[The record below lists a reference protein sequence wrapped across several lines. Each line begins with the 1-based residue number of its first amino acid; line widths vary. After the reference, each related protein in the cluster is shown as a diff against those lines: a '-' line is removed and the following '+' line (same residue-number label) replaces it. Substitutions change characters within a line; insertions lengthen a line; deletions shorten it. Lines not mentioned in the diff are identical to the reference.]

1 MYFLGTDYIVSSLL
15 WLLAIFAFVF
25 TFRKQIA
32 KLFYP
37 KTTLDLFISKLKG
50 YLEKTYPDIKFDYSI
65 VAQSKSEKNPELRKS
80 IIATNLINQYKKV
93 PFGSSKYPTSTP
105 SSLHNWSSYVFHCEP
120 NKDKLPG
127 DWGQRK
133 NAILTRD
140 KAKCLRCSKH
150 LTINTVVAHMI
161 KPLENGG
168 KYHLE
173 NLVSICKDCEIL
185 ITNNQKKLSSL
196 DIIHDINEID
206 EKS

>member
-1 MYFLGTDYIVSSLL
+1 MHFLGLDYIISSIL
-15 WLLAIFAFVF
+15 WLLAIAAFVF
-25 TFRKQIA
+25 TFRKHIV
-32 KLFYP
+32 KMFYK
-37 KTTLDLFISKLKG
+37 KTTLDLFISKLKT
-50 YLEKTYPDIKFDYSI
+50 YFSKTYPDIKFDYSI
-65 VAQSKSEKNPELRKS
+65 IDHSKSEKNPELRKS
-80 IIATNLINQYKKV
+80 IITTNLLNQYKKLI
-93 PFGSSKYPTSTP
+93 FDSSKYPTSTP

-120 NKDKLPG
+120 NKEKLPS

-150 LTINTVVAHMI
+150 ITISTVVAHMI

-173 NLVSICKDCEIL
+173 NLVSVCKDCEIL
-185 ITNNQKKLSSL
+185 ITNNQKRLSQL
-196 DIIHDINEID
+196 DIIYDLQEID

>member
-1 MYFLGTDYIVSSLL
+1 MHFLGMDYIISSLL
-15 WLLAIFAFVF
+15 WLMGIFAFAF

-32 KLFYP
+32 KLFYK
-37 KTTLDLFISKLKG
+37 KTTLDLFISKLKI

-65 VAQSKSEKNPELRKS
+65 ISQSQSEKNPEVRKS
-80 IIATNLINQYKKV
+80 IIITNIINHYKQL
-93 PFGSSKYPTSTP
+93 PFNSSFYPTSTP
-105 SSLHNWSSYVFHCEP
+105 TSLHNWSSYIFHCEP
-120 NKDKLPG
+120 NKNKLPG

-150 LTINTVVAHMI
+150 LTVTTVVAHMI

-173 NLVSICKDCEIL
+173 NLVSICKDCETL
-185 ITNNQKKLSSL
+185 ITNNQKKMSHL
-196 DIIHDINEID
+196 DIVDDLNEIV
-206 EKS
+206 EQS